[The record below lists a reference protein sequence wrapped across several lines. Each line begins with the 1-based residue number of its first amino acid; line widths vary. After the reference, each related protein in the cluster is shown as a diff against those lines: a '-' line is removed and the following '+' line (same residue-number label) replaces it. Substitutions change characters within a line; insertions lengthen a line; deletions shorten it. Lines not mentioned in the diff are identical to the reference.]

1 MLTRRFR
8 APVLVALLHFVVY
21 NDQNW
26 LQISSRQKHVKLLN
40 LNPFSKNIIQFTYL
54 VQGSV
59 SMSYLISG
67 LFVILITSILIGIT
81 FLIVFRNKNQAAQ
94 GVQSLAAQKGWRYEK
109 VNEAHANGYRLRGRD
124 WTYEAIKGT
133 SLIISN
139 TASLDSAQVSQW
151 STTVLNFTP
160 GILLIG
166 PKQFNVD
173 LGGIGAVVNQAMLTL
188 MIGDAADDALGIEE
202 SLIGHM
208 ALHERYMIWTNQEE
222 KARDLLTTRVENA
235 LIQYPGKIPPVVK
248 FNKDGLVVKVFS
260 KILDKPEEIAG
271 VIAIGEAFLL

>member
-1 MLTRRFR
+1 M
-8 APVLVALLHFVVY
+8 A
-21 NDQNW
+21 
-26 LQISSRQKHVKLLN
+26 
-40 LNPFSKNIIQFTYL
+40 
-54 VQGSV
+54 
-59 SMSYLISG
+59 YLISG
-67 LFVILITSILIGIT
+67 LLVILGTSILIGII
-81 FLIVFRNKNQAAQ
+81 FLLVFRNKNRAAQ
-94 GVQSLAAQKGWRYEK
+94 GVQSLAAQKGWRFEK
-109 VNEAHANGYRLRGRD
+109 VNEQQTTGYRLRGRD

-133 SLIISN
+133 SLIVSN
-139 TASLDSAQVSQW
+139 TASLDSAQISKW

-173 LGGIGAVVNQAMLTL
+173 LGGIGAVVIQAMLSM

-202 SLIGHM
+202 SMIGHL

-235 LIQYPGKIPPVVK
+235 LIQYPGKVPPVIK
-248 FNKDGLVVKVFS
+248 FNKDGLEVKVFS
-260 KILDKPEEIAG
+260 KILDRPEEIAG